1 MAIDYTTTPSPCFV
15 LEEARLRANLE
26 LLAHVQ
32 RESGARI
39 ILALKGFAMYGTFP
53 LVRQYLSGVTAS
65 SLSEARLGREEHGGE
80 VHAYCPAY
88 VDEDFDG
95 IAAIA
100 SHVTFNSVS
109 QFERFRGRL
118 AGKSAGL
125 RINPEY
131 AEVETDLYNPCIP
144 GSRLGVTA
152 AQLGGKSA
160 ADPADSVEKSAA
172 DPAESVE
179 TSAADPA
186 DSIEKSAADP
196 ADTGMKLPEG
206 IEGLHFHTLCEK
218 GSDTLERTLEH
229 VEARFGSLLDRV
241 RWLNMGG
248 GHAIT
253 RAGYDVDKLIA
264 LVRATRARHPNLEE
278 IVLEPGSAV
287 GWQTGELVSTV
298 LDVVDN
304 GGVRT
309 AMLDVSFSAHMPD
322 CLEMPYRPTVLG
334 AKNDAGPDEHP
345 DEPGHRY
352 HLGGQTCLAGDF
364 MADYVFEK
372 PLAVGDRVVFWDM
385 IHYTMVKTTTFNGV
399 NLPAIAIAR
408 EDGRLEV
415 LKRFGYE
422 EYKSRL

>member
-1 MAIDYTTTPSPCFV
+1 MTIDYAATPSPCFV

-26 LLAHVQ
+26 LLSRVQ
-32 RESGARI
+32 RESGAKI
-39 ILALKGFAMYGTFP
+39 ILALKGFAMYATFP
-53 LVRQYLSGVTAS
+53 LVRQYLPGVTAS

-80 VHAYCPAY
+80 VHAYCTAY
-88 VDEDFDG
+88 IDEDFDA
-95 IAAIA
+95 IAEIA
-100 SHVTFNSVS
+100 SHLTFNSVS
-109 QFERFRGRL
+109 QLERYRRRL

-131 AEVETDLYNPCIP
+131 AEVETDLYNPCVP

-152 AQLGGKSA
+152 AQLGGK
-160 ADPADSVEKSAA
+160 
-172 DPAESVE
+172 
-179 TSAADPA
+179 
-186 DSIEKSAADP
+186 
-196 ADTGMKLPEG
+196 LPEG
-206 IEGLHFHTLCEK
+206 VDGLHFHTLCEK

-229 VEARFGSLLDRV
+229 VEARFGSLLDQV

-253 RAGYDVDKLIA
+253 RQGYDVDKLVA

-298 LDVVDN
+298 LDIVDN
-304 GGVRT
+304 GGVHT
-309 AMLDVSFSAHMPD
+309 AMLDASFSAHMPD

-334 AKNDAGPDEHP
+334 AKSDAPADA
-345 DEPGHRY
+345 PGYRY

-364 MADYVFEK
+364 MPDYVFDK

-415 LKRFGYE
+415 AKRFGYE

>member
-1 MAIDYTTTPSPCFV
+1 
-15 LEEARLRANLE
+15 
-26 LLAHVQ
+26 
-32 RESGARI
+32 
-39 ILALKGFAMYGTFP
+39 MYATFP
-53 LVRQYLSGVTAS
+53 LVRQYLPGVTAS

-80 VHAYCPAY
+80 VHAYCTAY
-88 VDEDFDG
+88 IDEDFDA

-100 SHVTFNSVS
+100 SHLTFNSVG
-109 QFERFRGRL
+109 QLERYRGRL

-131 AEVETDLYNPCIP
+131 AEVETDLYNPCVP

-160 ADPADSVEKSAA
+160 ADPADAGDK
-172 DPAESVE
+172 
-179 TSAADPA
+179 SAADPA
-186 DSIEKSAADP
+186 DS
-196 ADTGMKLPEG
+196 GMKLPEG
-206 IEGLHFHTLCEK
+206 VEGLHFHTLCEK

-229 VEARFGSLLDRV
+229 VEARFGSLLDQV

-253 RAGYDVDKLIA
+253 RKGYDVDKLIA

-298 LDVVDN
+298 LDIVDN

-309 AMLDVSFSAHMPD
+309 AMLDASFSAHMPD

-334 AKNDAGPDEHP
+334 AKSDAAADA
-345 DEPGHRY
+345 PGHRY

-364 MADYVFEK
+364 MPDYVFDM

-415 LKRFGYE
+415 VKRFGYE

>member
-1 MAIDYTTTPSPCFV
+1 MTIDYATTPSPCFV
-15 LEEARLRANLE
+15 LEESRLRANLE

-32 RESGARI
+32 RESGAKI

-53 LVRQYLSGVTAS
+53 LVRQYLPGVTAS

-80 VHAYCPAY
+80 VHAYCTAY
-88 VDEDFDG
+88 IDEDFDA

-100 SHVTFNSVS
+100 SHVTFNSVG
-109 QFERFRGRL
+109 QFERYRGRL

-131 AEVETDLYNPCIP
+131 AEVETDLYNPCVP

-152 AQLGGKSA
+152 AQLGG
-160 ADPADSVEKSAA
+160 
-172 DPAESVE
+172 
-179 TSAADPA
+179 
-186 DSIEKSAADP
+186 
-196 ADTGMKLPEG
+196 KLPEG

-229 VEARFGSLLDRV
+229 VEARFGSLLDQV

-253 RAGYDVDKLIA
+253 RKGYDVDKLIA

-309 AMLDVSFSAHMPD
+309 AMLDASFSAHMPD

-334 AKNDAGPDEHP
+334 AKNDAAP

>member
-1 MAIDYTTTPSPCFV
+1 MTIDYAATPSPCFV

-32 RESGARI
+32 RESGAKI
-39 ILALKGFAMYGTFP
+39 ILALKGFSMYGTFP
-53 LVRQYLSGVTAS
+53 LVRKYLPGVTAS

-88 VDEDFDG
+88 IDDDFDA
-95 IAAIA
+95 IAQIA
-100 SHVTFNSVS
+100 SHVTFNSVG
-109 QFERFRGRL
+109 QFERYRGRL

-152 AQLGGKSA
+152 AQLGGK
-160 ADPADSVEKSAA
+160 
-172 DPAESVE
+172 
-179 TSAADPA
+179 
-186 DSIEKSAADP
+186 
-196 ADTGMKLPEG
+196 LPEG
-206 IEGLHFHTLCEK
+206 VEGLHFHTLCEK

-229 VEARFGSLLDRV
+229 VEARFGALLDQV

-253 RAGYDVDKLIA
+253 RQGYDVDKLIA

-298 LDVVDN
+298 LDIVDN

-309 AMLDVSFSAHMPD
+309 AMLDASFSAHMPD

-334 AKNDAGPDEHP
+334 AKNDAAP

-364 MADYVFEK
+364 MPDYVFEK

-399 NLPAIAIAR
+399 NLPAIAVSH

-415 LKRFGYE
+415 LKTFGYE
-422 EYKSRL
+422 EYKARL

>member
-1 MAIDYTTTPSPCFV
+1 MTIDYATTPSPCFV
-15 LEEARLRANLE
+15 LEESRLRANLE

-32 RESGARI
+32 RESGAKI

-53 LVRQYLSGVTAS
+53 LVRQYLPGVTAS

-80 VHAYCPAY
+80 VHAYCTAY
-88 VDEDFDG
+88 IDEDFDA

-100 SHVTFNSVS
+100 SHVTFNSVG
-109 QFERFRGRL
+109 QFERYRRRL

-131 AEVETDLYNPCIP
+131 AEVETDLYNPCVP

-152 AQLGGKSA
+152 AQLG
-160 ADPADSVEKSAA
+160 
-172 DPAESVE
+172 
-179 TSAADPA
+179 
-186 DSIEKSAADP
+186 
-196 ADTGMKLPEG
+196 MKLPEG
-206 IEGLHFHTLCEK
+206 VEGLHFHTLCEK

-229 VEARFGSLLDRV
+229 VEARFGALLDQV

-253 RAGYDVDKLIA
+253 RKGYDVDKLIA

-309 AMLDVSFSAHMPD
+309 AMLDASFSAHMPD

-334 AKNDAGPDEHP
+334 AKNDAAPN
-345 DEPGHRY
+345 EPGHRY

>member
-1 MAIDYTTTPSPCFV
+1 MAIDYAHTPSPCFV
-15 LEEARLRANLE
+15 LDEARLRANLE
-26 LLAHVQ
+26 LLGRVQ
-32 RESGARI
+32 RQSGAKI
-39 ILALKGFAMYGTFP
+39 ILALKGFAMYATFP
-53 LVRQYLSGVTAS
+53 LVRDYLPGVTAS
-65 SLSEARLGREEHGGE
+65 SLSEARLGAEEFGGE

-88 VDEDFDG
+88 VDADFDALVG
-95 IAAIA
+95 IA
-100 SHVTFNSVS
+100 SHVTFNSTS
-109 QFERFRGRL
+109 EHERHRSRLQGR
-118 AGKSAGL
+118 SAGL

-152 AQLGGKSA
+152 DRLGQR
-160 ADPADSVEKSAA
+160 
-172 DPAESVE
+172 
-179 TSAADPA
+179 
-186 DSIEKSAADP
+186 
-196 ADTGMKLPEG
+196 LPEG

-218 GSDTLERTLEH
+218 GADTLERTLEH
-229 VEARFGSLLDRV
+229 VERRFGPLLDQA

-253 RAGYDVDKLIA
+253 REGYDVEKLIA
-264 LVRATRARHPNLEE
+264 LVRGTRQRHPNLEQ
-278 IVLEPGSAV
+278 IILEPGSAV

-298 LDVVDN
+298 LDVVESR
-304 GGVRT
+304 GVRT

-322 CLEMPYRPTVLG
+322 CLEMPYRPVVLG
-334 AKNDAGPDEHP
+334 ASNSGGE
-345 DEPGHRY
+345 GHRY

-364 MADYVFEK
+364 VPDYVFES

-399 NLPAIAIAR
+399 TLPSIAIWH

-422 EYKSRL
+422 DYKRRL

>member
-1 MAIDYTTTPSPCFV
+1 MTIDYATTPSPCFV
-15 LEEARLRANLE
+15 LEESRLRANLE

-32 RESGARI
+32 RESGAKI

-53 LVRQYLSGVTAS
+53 LVRQYLPGVTAS

-80 VHAYCPAY
+80 VHAYCTAY
-88 VDEDFDG
+88 IDEDFDA

-100 SHVTFNSVS
+100 SHVTFNSVG
-109 QFERFRGRL
+109 QFERYRGRL

-131 AEVETDLYNPCIP
+131 AEVETDLYNPCVP

-172 DPAESVE
+172 DPA
-179 TSAADPA
+179 
-186 DSIEKSAADP
+186 
-196 ADTGMKLPEG
+196 DTGMKLPEG
-206 IEGLHFHTLCEK
+206 VEGLHFHTLCEK

-229 VEARFGSLLDRV
+229 VEARFGALLDQV

-253 RAGYDVDKLIA
+253 RKGYDVDKLIA

-298 LDVVDN
+298 LDIVDN

-309 AMLDVSFSAHMPD
+309 AMLDASFSAHMPD

-334 AKNDAGPDEHP
+334 AKNDAAP

>member
-1 MAIDYTTTPSPCFV
+1 MTIDYATTPSPCFV
-15 LEEARLRANLE
+15 LEESRLRANLE

-32 RESGARI
+32 RESGAKI

-53 LVRQYLSGVTAS
+53 LVRQYLPGVTAS

-80 VHAYCPAY
+80 VHAYCTAY
-88 VDEDFDG
+88 IDEDFDA

-100 SHVTFNSVS
+100 SHVTFNSVG
-109 QFERFRGRL
+109 QFERYRGRL

-131 AEVETDLYNPCIP
+131 AEVETDLYNPCVP

-152 AQLGGKSA
+152 AQLG
-160 ADPADSVEKSAA
+160 
-172 DPAESVE
+172 
-179 TSAADPA
+179 
-186 DSIEKSAADP
+186 
-196 ADTGMKLPEG
+196 MKLPEG
-206 IEGLHFHTLCEK
+206 VEGLHFHTLCEK

-229 VEARFGSLLDRV
+229 VEARFGALLDQV

-253 RAGYDVDKLIA
+253 RKGYDVDKLIA

-298 LDVVDN
+298 LDIVDN

-309 AMLDVSFSAHMPD
+309 AMLDASFSAHMPD

-334 AKNDAGPDEHP
+334 AKNDAAP